1 MFQSHRR
8 KAYERSYESSKIHF
22 LDFFQLQKS
31 RRKARQ
37 ITTVFHR
44 LNKDLKEAEESM
56 APNVREKREEVERI
70 KSKIREIGGH
80 EAYQQAR
87 YFYSV

>member
-1 MFQSHRR
+1 
-8 KAYERSYESSKIHF
+8 
-22 LDFFQLQKS
+22 
-31 RRKARQ
+31 
-37 ITTVFHR
+37 
-44 LNKDLKEAEESM
+44 M

-87 YFYSV
+87 YFYSVWVVEYFTYNVVIYQAFYLPNSIEHQSGSFRSLQIIIVGRVPEKFLCLYWK